1 VKNLESGLTKAWD
14 HFLTG
19 KEPETIEVIESS
31 DAAKGSY
38 DDLITSTPSDRVA
51 HDEL

>member
-1 VKNLESGLTKAWD
+1 VKNLESGLTRAWD

-19 KEPETIEVIESS
+19 KDPEMIEIVESS
-31 DAAKGSY
+31 DVARGSH
-38 DDLITSTPSDRVA
+38 DDLIRRNPSDRVT